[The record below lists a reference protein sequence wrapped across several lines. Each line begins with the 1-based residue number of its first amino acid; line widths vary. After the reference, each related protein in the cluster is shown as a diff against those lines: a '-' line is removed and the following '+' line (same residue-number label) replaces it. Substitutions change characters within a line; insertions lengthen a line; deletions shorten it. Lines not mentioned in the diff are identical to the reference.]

1 MSTCADNEDI
11 DILLEVLK
19 PFIEKELE
27 GRSAGMQG
35 CTECIMHGG
44 GTFYLSSISALTF
57 GYQLTL

>member
-11 DILLEVLK
+11 DILLEVSK
-19 PFIEKELE
+19 PFIDKELYV
-27 GRSAGMQG
+27 RTACRDAG
-35 CTECIMHGG
+35 TECIMHGG